1 MPVKSI
7 IYLDVL
13 SLIPTTKR
21 PDTASI
27 VSDRGAAVRAA
38 TCPVRPGTVFRLWL
52 QQRILWDMST
62 HLGQVSFG
70 EGKRSDFVPN
80 RKPGLHWN
88 WELVEHDGFLCGTN
102 LTQLR

>member
-21 PDTASI
+21 PDTASNSLRSGC
-27 VSDRGAAVRAA
+27 VAAVRAA
-38 TCPVRPGTVFRLWL
+38 TCPVRPGTVFL
-52 QQRILWDMST
+52 LWDMST

-70 EGKRSDFVPN
+70 KGKRSDFVPN
-80 RKPGLHWN
+80 QKPGLHWN

>member
-1 MPVKSI
+1 MSVKSI

-21 PDTASI
+21 LDTATNSLKSGC
-27 VSDRGAAVRAA
+27 VAAVRAV

-80 RKPGLHWN
+80 QEPWLRWN
-88 WELVEHDGFLCGTN
+88 WELVEHDGVS
-102 LTQLR
+102 LRN